1 MDKDIPAR
9 AALIGAQM
17 RSELFDSVVPFWERH
32 SPDREF
38 GGYFSCLD
46 RDGSVFDTD
55 KFLWMQGRELWCF
68 SHLYRQVERKEAWL
82 DLARLGA
89 DFLRKFGKAENGDYY
104 FSLDRRGLPLV
115 QPYNIFSDCFC
126 ASGLAEYAKASGE
139 SWAVEEA
146 AAAWRRI
153 QVRKANPKGIWT
165 KQIAANRPVRAM
177 AMAMINLWMAEV
189 FQGILEPGETG
200 PVVASSVEDVLTRHV
215 DWERKA
221 VFERVLAG
229 GGRPQGMDGRLLSP
243 GHALETLWF
252 VLAAERRLGGLV
264 KDVHQVAEAMLWTA
278 QRGWDHEFGGFYYYR
293 DYEDRPTEKL
303 EADMKLWWVHAE
315 ALCAFLLA
323 HRMTGRKEFWDWF
336 ESTWAWTREHFSDP
350 RFGEWYGYLDRRGNP
365 ALTLKGGKWKG
376 MFHTP
381 RALLVCLRLLD
392 EYGR

>member
-1 MDKDIPAR
+1 MEKDIAAR
-9 AALIGAQM
+9 AKVLQGEFQK
-17 RSELFDSVVPFWERH
+17 ELLESVVPFWERH
-32 SPDREF
+32 SPDSAY

-68 SHLYRQVERKEAWL
+68 SHLYGHVERKEAWL
-82 DLARLGA
+82 DLAKSGA
-89 DFLRKFGKAENGDYY
+89 EFLRRHGKAENGDYY
-104 FSLDRRGLPLV
+104 FSLDRTGQPLV

-126 ASGLAEYAKASGE
+126 AAGLAEYAKASGE
-139 SWAVEEA
+139 AWAAESAVDT
-146 AAAWRRI
+146 WRRI
-153 QVRKANPKGIWT
+153 QVRKANPKGVWT
-165 KQIAANRPVRAM
+165 KQISGSRPVRAM

-189 FQGILEPGETG
+189 FEDLLDPGELE
-200 PVVASSVEDVLTRHV
+200 PVVASSIDDVLSRHV

-221 VFERVLAG
+221 VFERVLAT

-252 VLAAERRLGGLV
+252 ILAAERRRGGDSERIE
-264 KDVHQVAEAMLWTA
+264 KTAQAMLWTA
-278 QRGWDHEFGGFYYYR
+278 QGGWDHEFGGFYYYR
-293 DYEDRPTEKL
+293 DYENKPTEKI

-315 ALCAFLLA
+315 ALCAFLIA
-323 HRMTGRKEFWDWF
+323 HRMTGKSEFWDWF
-336 ESTWAWTREHFSDP
+336 ERTWEWTKSHFSDP
-350 RFGEWYGYLDRRGNP
+350 EFGEWYGYLDRRGDP

-381 RALLVCLRLLD
+381 RALLVCARLLG